1 VTPAVAASSAL
12 AGSASGFQRRLLTP
26 EGIELNLRLASAA
39 ERAGA
44 FLLDLVIMGLTLT
57 VLTIV
62 IVILAIQTGVKG
74 PAAVEALAILWL
86 IGFFLLRNFYFVL
99 FELGARAATPGKRV
113 VGVRVIARDGGRLSG
128 EAVFTRNAL
137 REVEAFLPIT
147 LILGAGAAGD
157 AAGALI
163 VLTALIWTG
172 CLLLFPL
179 FNRDRMRPG
188 DLVAGTW
195 VVKAVRPALL
205 KDMAAESIAA
215 PQRFVFTPDQLDAY
229 GVKEL
234 ELLEGVLRRIDRRVM
249 ALVAERIR
257 GRIGWAQRPDEGDL
271 DFLTAYYGALRGRL
285 EQRLLFGRRRRDKF
299 DV

>member
-1 VTPAVAASSAL
+1 MTAASAAASAG
-12 AGSASGFQRRLLTP
+12 AATPPGFERRLLTP

-44 FLLDLVIMGLTLT
+44 FLLDLLIMGLTLIA
-57 VLTIV
+57 LTIV
-62 IVILAIQTGVKG
+62 IVIIAIQTGAQG
-74 PAAVEALAILWL
+74 TAAREILGILWL
-86 IGFFLLRNFYFVL
+86 IGFFLLRNCYFVL

-128 EAVFTRNAL
+128 EAVLTRNAL

-157 AAGALI
+157 PAGALI
-163 VLTALIWTG
+163 VLAALTWTG

-195 VVKAVRPALL
+195 VVRAVRPALL

-215 PQRFVFTPDQLDAY
+215 PQRFAFTPEQLDAY

-234 ELLEGVLRRIDRRVM
+234 ELLEGVLRRIDRRAM

-257 GRIGWAQRPDEGDL
+257 ARIGWATRPDEGDL